1 MKLVDPRLHA
11 AYDRIAADAE
21 PSTESNGEERFVWN
35 HFYMGMDGKASQGGS
50 GGLNRLRAGD
60 RITSVYNYNRKKNV
74 HRATF
79 LDEMIR
85 LLPNGTGEGKV
96 TFRKRLA
103 DVVDLGGDEV
113 ELQFTD
119 GTTTMADAVIGCD
132 GVKSRIRQI
141 LLQGHDSVEPRFTG
155 KYAYRGLIPME
166 QATKAI
172 GETARNSHMTC
183 GYGGHLVNFPVDKG
197 QTLNVVAFQ
206 TKKDGKWD
214 HDKEWVV
221 PATIAD
227 VLEDYQGWSEPV
239 RNLLSM
245 LKKPDK
251 WGLFEH
257 LPASTYHRGGKMC
270 LLGDCAHAST
280 PHQGAGAGMAIE
292 DAAVLSALLGHVRG
306 GEDPCG
312 LERAFRAYDTL
323 RRPRTQR
330 LVTTSRDAGM
340 LYDFQKDGV
349 GDGPGLIE
357 QNLLQ
362 RMKWIW
368 DLDLARHCDDAV
380 KLMHQAG
387 I

>member
-1 MKLVDPRLHA
+1 
-11 AYDRIAADAE
+11 
-21 PSTESNGEERFVWN
+21 
-35 HFYMGMDGKASQGGS
+35 MGMDGKASQGEY
-50 GGLNRLRAGD
+50 GGLNRLRAGE
-60 RITSVYNYNRKKNV
+60 RITSVHNYNRKKDV

-103 DVVDLGGDEV
+103 DVVDLGAAGV

-119 GTTTMADAVIGCD
+119 GTTGIADAVIGCD

-172 GETARNSHMTC
+172 GEIARNSHMTC

-214 HDKEWVV
+214 HDKGWVV

-227 VLEDYQGWSEPV
+227 VLEDYRGWSEPV
-239 RNLLSM
+239 RNLLAM
-245 LKKPDK
+245 LQRPDK

-257 LPASTYHRGGKMC
+257 MPASTYHRGGKVC

-292 DAAVLSALLGHVRG
+292 DAAVLSVLLGNVKG
-306 GEDPCG
+306 AGPSG
-312 LERAFRAYDTL
+312 LERAFRAYDAV

-340 LYDFQKDGV
+340 LYDFQKEGV
-349 GDGPGLIE
+349 GDDPELIK
-357 QNLLQ
+357 QDLLQ

-368 DLDLARHCDDAV
+368 DLDLTQHCKDAV
-380 KLMHQAG
+380 ELMDQWR
-387 I
+387 